1 MADALASGA
10 SVRKDV
16 GVQVPPRPQ
25 PMLVRFLAIVSQLSE
40 LRRSKNLLWNLTLRE
55 LRSKYRRSLLGWA
68 WSMLNPLSNMV
79 IYWFVFGVVFGAV
92 ALEGDPS
99 GLNNYALYLLS
110 GLLPWGFFSLVT
122 NLGLGSLIG
131 NAGLVRKVFFAWE
144 TLVFAQV
151 IFSFVQFC
159 IEMSLLCI
167 ALIVMGSP
175 ILPWIPVAFLMMLL
189 LAVYASGFALAV
201 SVGAVFFRDL
211 RYLWTILI
219 QVMFFATPIIY
230 SPDKLDGKLHP
241 ILEFIFHWNPMAVFI
256 QSFRHLLYDGRAP
269 EIGHVLYLA
278 CAAVVSFIGGWA
290 IFVKLSRRLA
300 EEV

>member
-1 MADALASGA
+1 
-10 SVRKDV
+10 
-16 GVQVPPRPQ
+16 
-25 PMLVRFLAIVSQLSE
+25 
-40 LRRSKNLLWNLTLRE
+40 
-55 LRSKYRRSLLGWA
+55 
-68 WSMLNPLSNMV
+68 MLNPLSNMV
-79 IYWFVFGVVFGAV
+79 IYWFVFGVVFGAT
-92 ALEGDPS
+92 APTGHPS

-110 GLLPWGFFSLVT
+110 GILPWGFFSLVT

-159 IEMSLLCI
+159 IEMSLLCV
-167 ALIVMGSP
+167 ALIVVGSP
-175 ILPWIPVAFLMMLL
+175 ILPWIPVAFLLMLL

-230 SPDKLDGKLHP
+230 PPDRLDGKLHP
-241 ILEFIFHWNPMAVFI
+241 YIEFVFHWNPMAVFI
-256 QSFRHLLYDGRAP
+256 LSFRRLLYSGRAP
-269 EIGHVLYLA
+269 EFGHIVYLV
-278 CAAVVSFIGGWA
+278 CASVVSFVVGWA

>member
-1 MADALASGA
+1 
-10 SVRKDV
+10 
-16 GVQVPPRPQ
+16 
-25 PMLVRFLAIVSQLSE
+25 LVRFLLLVNQLTE

-55 LRSKYRRSLLGWA
+55 LRSKYRRSFLGWA

-99 GLNNYALYLLS
+99 GLKNYALYLLS

-159 IEMSLLCI
+159 IEMSLLCV
-167 ALIVMGSP
+167 ALIVVGNP
-175 ILPWIPVAFLMMLL
+175 ILPWIPVAFLLMLL

-241 ILEFIFHWNPMAVFI
+241 FLEFIFHWNPMAVFI

-269 EIGHVLYLA
+269 EVGHILYLA

>member
-16 GVQVPPRPQ
+16 GVQVPPRSQ
-25 PMLVRFLAIVSQLSE
+25 LMLVRFLLIVTQLSE

-55 LRSKYRRSLLGWA
+55 LRAKYRRSFLGWA

-79 IYWFVFGVVFGAV
+79 IYWFVFGVVFGAE
-92 ALEGDPS
+92 APIGHPS
-99 GLNNYALYLLS
+99 GLNNYAMYLLS

-159 IEMSLLCI
+159 IEMSLLCV
-167 ALIVMGSP
+167 ALIVVGSP

-241 ILEFIFHWNPMAVFI
+241 YLEFIFHWNPMAVFI
-256 QSFRHLLYDGRAP
+256 LSFRRLLYSGRAP
-269 EIGHVLYLA
+269 ELGHIVYLA
-278 CAAVVSFIGGWA
+278 CAAIISFVGGWA

>member
-16 GVQVPPRPQ
+16 GVQVHPRPQ
-25 PMLVRFLAIVSQLSE
+25 PKLVRFLAIVTQLSE

-55 LRSKYRRSLLGWA
+55 LRSKYRRSFLGWA
-68 WSMLNPLSNMV
+68 WSMLNPLSNML
-79 IYWFVFGVVFGAV
+79 IYWFVFGVVFGAE
-92 ALEGDPS
+92 APTGHPS
-99 GLNNYALYLLS
+99 GVNNYALYLLA
-110 GLLPWGFFSLVT
+110 GILPWGFFSLVT

-167 ALIVMGSP
+167 ALILVGSP

-189 LAVYASGFALAV
+189 LAVYSAGFALAV

-230 SPDKLDGKLHP
+230 TPDRLDGKLHP
-241 ILEFIFHWNPMAVFI
+241 YIEFIFHWNPMAMFI
-256 QSFRHLLYDGRAP
+256 LSFRRLLYSGRAP
-269 EIGHVLYLA
+269 EFGHVVYLA
-278 CAAVVSFIGGWA
+278 CASLVSFIVGWA

>member
-1 MADALASGA
+1 
-10 SVRKDV
+10 
-16 GVQVPPRPQ
+16 
-25 PMLVRFLAIVSQLSE
+25 
-40 LRRSKNLLWNLTLRE
+40 
-55 LRSKYRRSLLGWA
+55 
-68 WSMLNPLSNMV
+68 MLNPLSNMV

-92 ALEGDPS
+92 ALKGDPS
-99 GLNNYALYLLS
+99 GLDNYALYLLS

-122 NLGLGSLIG
+122 NLGIGSLIG

-159 IEMSLLCI
+159 IEMSLLCV
-167 ALIVMGSP
+167 ALIVVGSP
-175 ILPWIPVAFLMMLL
+175 ILPWIPVAFIMMLL

-230 SPDKLDGKLHP
+230 SPDRLDGKLHP
-241 ILEFIFHWNPMAVFI
+241 FLEFIFHWNPMAVFI
-256 QSFRHLLYDGRAP
+256 LSFRHLLYDGRAP
-269 EIGHVLYLA
+269 ELGHVVYLA
-278 CAAVVSFIGGWA
+278 CASVISFVAGWA

>member
-1 MADALASGA
+1 
-10 SVRKDV
+10 
-16 GVQVPPRPQ
+16 
-25 PMLVRFLAIVSQLSE
+25 MLVRFLLIVNQLSE

-55 LRSKYRRSLLGWA
+55 LRAKYRRSFLGWA

-79 IYWFVFGVVFGAV
+79 IYWFVFGVVFGAT
-92 ALEGDPS
+92 APTGHPS
-99 GLNNYALYLLS
+99 GVNNYALYLLS
-110 GLLPWGFFSLVT
+110 GILPWGFFSLVT

-159 IEMSLLCI
+159 IEMSLLCV
-167 ALIVMGSP
+167 ALIVVGSP
-175 ILPWIPVAFLMMLL
+175 ILPWIPVAFLMMLM

-230 SPDKLDGKLHP
+230 PPDRLDGKLHP
-241 ILEFIFHWNPMAVFI
+241 YLEFIFHWNPMAVFI
-256 QSFRHLLYDGRAP
+256 LSFRRLLYSGRAP
-269 EIGHVLYLA
+269 EFGHVIYLA
-278 CAAVVSFIGGWA
+278 CASVVSFVVGWA